1 MIQFVEIDV
10 LLFRMKNA
18 VILAFLLCAIE
29 AIGQAPSPNSK
40 DSRKGDFYF
49 YWGWNRDFY
58 SKSDITF
65 EGKDYSFVLKDV
77 VGKDRQTEFAADT
90 YLNPGRLTIPQTNF
104 RIGYFISEHYNI
116 SFGFDHM
123 KYVVQQNQT
132 VTIDGE
138 IDGTGTRFDGTY
150 DNDEIEITND
160 FLQFEHTDGL
170 NYLVVDL
177 RRVDNLFTYKQIN
190 LSLTEGI
197 GIGALIPRTD
207 AELMNFRDNDYYHLS
222 GFGVNGMVGLNIT
235 FFNTFFIQSEL
246 KGGYI
251 TMPDMRTTDDT
262 ADKASQSFWFGQYNI
277 VFGGVVNFGAW
288 KSKKDK

>member
-1 MIQFVEIDV
+1 
-10 LLFRMKNA
+10 MKNV
-18 VILAFLLCAIE
+18 VILAFLLSGFQ
-29 AIGQAPSPNSK
+29 AIGQAPSLNPR

-49 YWGWNRDFY
+49 YWGWNREVY
-58 SKSDITF
+58 SKSDISF
-65 EGKDYSFVLKDV
+65 EGDDYSFVLKDV
-77 VGKDRQTEFAADT
+77 VATDIQTEFAVDP
-90 YLNPGRLTIPQTNF
+90 YMNPGRLTIPQTNF
-104 RIGYFISEHYNI
+104 RIGYFINEHYNI

-123 KYVVQQNQT
+123 KYVVKQYQT

-150 DNDEIEITND
+150 DNDEIELSKD

-177 RRVDNLFTYKQIN
+177 RRVDNLFSHKKMV

-197 GIGALIPRTD
+197 GLGALMPRTD
-207 AELMNFRDNDYYHLS
+207 AELMNFGDNDYYHLS

-251 TMPDMRTTDDT
+251 TMPDMRTTNDE
-262 ADKASQSFWFGQYNI
+262 ADKASQAFWFGQYNL
-277 VFGGVVNFGAW
+277 VLGGVVNLGTW
-288 KSKKDK
+288 KKKSEKRP